1 MRRSSASAALLV
13 ALLAGGCAGVE
24 SLGDLFKTRP
34 VAEPAATPA
43 PAPPPPTEP
52 PKPAAVERPKP
63 IPLSQLMKR
72 PGGFYNDDAPDGP
85 PPVDLDKVADAVPR
99 SEPANARAN
108 EPYTVYGREYAP
120 YRAVVEYRRQGTISW
135 YGRKFHGQRTWSGEV
150 YDMYAMTAAHPTL
163 AIPSYARITNLEN
176 KRSVVVRI
184 NDRGPFLSG
193 RIMDV
198 SYAAA
203 HRLGFAQSG
212 TATVEVEA
220 ILPAEASPAATAATK
235 PSPAPAPAA
244 TKPAPA
250 EPVESAAT
258 LATSAD
264 TPGIFLQLG
273 AFGAAQNAESFRS
286 KVQPQL
292 AEERLAA
299 QVVERGQLYR
309 VQVGPFRSRQE
320 AAQVAEKLREPL
332 GIRPVVVVR

>member
-1 MRRSSASAALLV
+1 MRRSSASAVLLV

-24 SLGDLFKTRP
+24 SLGDLFKPRPAAEP
-34 VAEPAATPA
+34 VAAPA
-43 PAPPPPTEP
+43 PAPPPPPEP
-52 PKPAAVERPKP
+52 PKPAAAERPKP

-99 SEPANARAN
+99 AEPANARAN

-203 HRLGFAQSG
+203 HRLGFARSG

-220 ILPAEASPAATAATK
+220 ILPGDPPPVVAAAKPVPVTA
-235 PSPAPAPAA
+235 
-244 TKPAPA
+244 KPAPA
-250 EPVESAAT
+250 EPAEPAAT

-264 TPGIFLQLG
+264 APGIFLQLG

-292 AEERLAA
+292 AEERLSA
-299 QVVERGQLYR
+299 QVVERAQLFR

-320 AAQVAEKLREPL
+320 ASQVAEKLREPL
-332 GIRPVVVVR
+332 GIRPIVVVR

>member
-34 VAEPAATPA
+34 AAEPVATPA
-43 PAPPPPTEP
+43 PASPPPPEP
-52 PKPAAVERPKP
+52 PKPAAAERPKP

-85 PPVDLDKVADAVPR
+85 PPVDLDKVADAAPR
-99 SEPANARAN
+99 AEPPNARAN

-176 KRSVVVRI
+176 KRSVVVRV

-220 ILPAEASPAATAATK
+220 ILAPDAPTTASAPPAAPK
-235 PSPAPAPAA
+235 PVPGTP
-244 TKPAPA
+244 KPAPA
-250 EPVESAAT
+250 EPAEPAAT

-264 TPGIFLQLG
+264 APGIFLQLG

-292 AEERLAA
+292 AEERLSA
-299 QVVERGQLYR
+299 QVVERAQLFR

-332 GIRPVVVVR
+332 GIRPIVVVR